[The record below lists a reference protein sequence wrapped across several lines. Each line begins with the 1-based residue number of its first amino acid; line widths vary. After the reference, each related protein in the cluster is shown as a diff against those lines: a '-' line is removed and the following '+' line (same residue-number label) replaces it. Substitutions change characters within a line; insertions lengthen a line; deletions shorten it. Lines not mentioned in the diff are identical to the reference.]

1 MTGLQGLLDVL
12 VSYIHG
18 QAARAMFKAI
28 ISGKPMAIV
37 LDLAGRLRASRSE
50 LFEALQPEEL
60 SATHLFVLTEIMAH
74 IEEIEAR
81 MGRFDQA
88 LLQAL
93 QLGNPGPS
101 SKHTAPA
108 PNNCNNSSVLS

>member
-1 MTGLQGLLDVL
+1 MV
-12 VSYIHG
+12 
-18 QAARAMFKAI
+18 KAI
-28 ISGKPMAIV
+28 IAAKPMATV

-50 LFEALQPEEL
+50 LLEALQPEKL
-60 SATHLFVLTEIMAH
+60 SAAHLFVLTEIMAH

-93 QLGNPGPS
+93 QQRGNQPKWCTG
-101 SKHTAPA
+101 TA
-108 PNNCNNSSVLS
+108 SDWMRRY